1 MLRDKLVASLDA
13 GINGMELSNVARLDS
28 TITKVVKQLDGVFVK
43 EAKVGLLSL
52 SLNPEPL
59 TLSLIVPAQCLTL
72 NPKLNGTCPV
82 SKRRQHISQEHKWH
96 DGSTATFVMIQ
107 GTHLV
112 CANVGDSRTIMCRL
126 GQAIPLSVDHKPS
139 RPDERDRIIASG
151 GTISTVGVL
160 RWDARF
166 LSSLS

>member
-1 MLRDKLVASLDA
+1 
-13 GINGMELSNVARLDS
+13 
-28 TITKVVKQLDGVFVK
+28 
-43 EAKVGLLSL
+43 
-52 SLNPEPL
+52 
-59 TLSLIVPAQCLTL
+59 
-72 NPKLNGTCPV
+72 
-82 SKRRQHISQEHKWH
+82 
-96 DGSTATFVMIQ
+96 MIQ